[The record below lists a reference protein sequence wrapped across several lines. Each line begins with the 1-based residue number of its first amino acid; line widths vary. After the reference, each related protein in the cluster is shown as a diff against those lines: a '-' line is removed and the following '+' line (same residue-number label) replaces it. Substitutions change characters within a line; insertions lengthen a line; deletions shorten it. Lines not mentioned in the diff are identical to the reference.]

1 MVDNICEDTV
11 IMYAIQNYRSSTCL
25 LKEFEEDFK
34 RIKYIKRL
42 FKKYRLVGNLKERL
56 ILNHMIVLSNV
67 FGTECAVR
75 LLFFKIDSE
84 DYHVLKTF
92 LLYLSYMPK
101 MVEGINGRNIL
112 SSDITIDIFV
122 INRLKVL

>member
-1 MVDNICEDTV
+1 MYDDLNDENVL
-11 IMYAIQNYRSSTCL
+11 MYAMKSYSTPNCIL
-25 LKEFEEDFK
+25 SEFEEDFK

-42 FKKYRLVGNLKERL
+42 FKKYRLLGNLKERL

-84 DYHVLKTF
+84 DYHVMKTF